1 MGAFIKTCDCFTR
14 IQSDAAA
21 GGSMQMSPDD
31 AALSSPHE
39 ASYRPF
45 ATHPKG
51 LLLHVKVGHISLTY
65 YPPQAKPHPEQ
76 SCYSTRLFQ
85 SIHPT

>member
-1 MGAFIKTCDCFTR
+1 
-14 IQSDAAA
+14 
-21 GGSMQMSPDD
+21 MQMSPDD

-51 LLLHVKVGHISLTY
+51 LLLHITVG
-65 YPPQAKPHPEQ
+65 PHVTDQLSPSGKAAQ
-76 SCYSTRLFQ
+76 SSHATQQGCSNLFIQ
-85 SIHPT
+85 LSGLSIVCS